1 MLGGILAWSMN
12 CRILYDLSPFG
23 YICMMIHV
31 YFTEFVSEICVFTLA
46 LSVNNLFEERLK
58 TNAEFIIMVD
68 SGSDQRNILVVIFD
82 TDSLYQLIMV
92 ATVKLSK

>member
-1 MLGGILAWSMN
+1 MN
-12 CRILYDLSPFG
+12 EKRGDSGSDQRNTLVVIVDTDSLY
-23 YICMMIHV
+23 
-31 YFTEFVSEICVFTLA
+31 
-46 LSVNNLFEERLK
+46 RL
-58 TNAEFIIMVD
+58 IMVD